1 MVEYIMKGAIKLTLE
16 ELNARI
22 DAIDDCTGILFKLY
36 FESDCTNP
44 QIKEMFTELR
54 ERFRTLH
61 ETAWRDFNAAI
72 NAMSKQA

>member
-1 MVEYIMKGAIKLTLE
+1 MTLE

-22 DAIDDCTGILFKLY
+22 DAIDDCTGILFKVY

-61 ETAWRDFNAAI
+61 ETAWDEFNEKI
-72 NAMSKQA
+72 YDMSKQV

>member
-1 MVEYIMKGAIKLTLE
+1 MTLE

-22 DAIDDCTGILFKLY
+22 DAIDDCTAVLFKVF

-54 ERFRTLH
+54 ERFGTLH
-61 ETAWRDFNAAI
+61 ETAWNEFTAKI
-72 NAMSKQA
+72 NDMSKQA

>member
-1 MVEYIMKGAIKLTLE
+1 MKGAIKLTLE

-22 DAIDDCTGILFKLY
+22 DAIDDCTEVLFRVF

-54 ERFRTLH
+54 ERFRVLH
-61 ETAWRDFNAAI
+61 ETAWRDFNAKI
-72 NAMSKQA
+72 NDMSKQV

>member
-1 MVEYIMKGAIKLTLE
+1 MKGAIKLTLE
-16 ELNARI
+16 ELNASI
-22 DAIDDCTGILFKLY
+22 DTIDKCTAILFEVF

-61 ETAWRDFNAAI
+61 ETAWRDFNAKI
-72 NAMSKQA
+72 NDMSKQA

>member
-1 MVEYIMKGAIKLTLE
+1 MTLE

-22 DAIDDCTGILFKLY
+22 DAIDDCTKVLFRVF

-61 ETAWRDFNAAI
+61 ETAWNEFTAKI
-72 NAMSKQA
+72 NDMSKQA

>member
-1 MVEYIMKGAIKLTLE
+1 MTLE

-22 DAIDDCTGILFKLY
+22 DAIDDCTGILFKVF

-61 ETAWRDFNAAI
+61 ETAWNEFTVKI
-72 NAMSKQA
+72 NDMSKQA

>member
-1 MVEYIMKGAIKLTLE
+1 MTLE

-22 DAIDDCTGILFKLY
+22 DAIDECTAVLFKVF

-44 QIKEMFTELR
+44 QIKEMFEELR

-61 ETAWRDFNAAI
+61 ETAWIEFTEKI
-72 NAMSKQA
+72 NDMSKQA